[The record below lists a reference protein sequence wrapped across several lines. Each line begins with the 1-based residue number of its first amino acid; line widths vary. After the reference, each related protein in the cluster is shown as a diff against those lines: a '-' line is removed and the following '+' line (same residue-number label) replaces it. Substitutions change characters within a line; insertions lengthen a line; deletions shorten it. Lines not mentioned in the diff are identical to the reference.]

1 MESSERWSLAAS
13 AVSGGGTHM
22 QQPRRKSIYS
32 PDVEEIIT
40 FQ

>member
-1 MESSERWSLAAS
+1 
-13 AVSGGGTHM
+13 VSGGGTHL

-40 FQ
+40 FQDIKALARG